1 MIDIASIVKIGGI
14 ALVVGIFVA
23 IGVFNIRARSVPQR
37 VPTTEEQLPAY
48 EGPAQGTDAPI
59 EMSSLGAVTLSVTDA
74 DAAPPPPP
82 FTTQQRDGR
91 FEDPELLHA
100 VPPPSYEV
108 ASQAGSHPDAA
119 NQWDRMP
126 AEIQGMILDAAG
138 PFTKFTTGTL
148 LLLELRGLP
157 MRQHKQLW
165 QDAIDADWQG
175 DLGLL
180 PWFEIASRSLRV
192 PRSFLARH
200 LLRFKHESIAMIAIR
215 NGWTD
220 MLDFGKPGELAT
232 AAAHESSLGLL
243 RDLVDVRK
251 VVEADCD
258 LVSKAARSGHLGI
271 VRFLRGRVDDDEWDH
286 CVASAAGKSG
296 NLDLIIWLNEHHPE
310 RVDQRVF
317 EDAVHGNHTHIVR
330 WLLNNTA
337 CRPKFWTLVDSAKV
351 DNPEMLRLLW
361 DHSRVAAFDATP
373 MLVSSHIDMLEW
385 LDEQGCVSRGS
396 LAAHIVRSGKIGVL
410 EWAMARFNLGLQE
423 LDLEYAYIERHTHV
437 LKWAHERGVP
447 FTSISANGACLYNYT
462 EIMSWAISCDG
473 GVIPMLLKATAKHGY
488 SLHIEW
494 WRVRHGAVLGQRELE
509 MAIRECND
517 QLVQALL
524 ETHDVDW
531 DLDGARDSLDDVAG
545 PSKHYGTDG
554 IRALIDAATS
564 RYIVIHECHEAWR
577 RLITKAIPAKA
588 DEYEIAVAN
597 TEVADSPYRVTSDD
611 AQHAALPKSSPKPA
625 LPIDPS
631 IDKWFFLS
639 GQPNL

>member
-1 MIDIASIVKIGGI
+1 M
-14 ALVVGIFVA
+14 VA
-23 IGVFNIRARSVPQR
+23 IDAAHSPAAPAALAATLTCIGALEPQLTEQPAARLAVDTNHLAAGVAALRLEHA
-37 VPTTEEQLPAY
+37 A
-48 EGPAQGTDAPI
+48 
-59 EMSSLGAVTLSVTDA
+59 
-74 DAAPPPPP
+74 AAPPAAPAPHCR
-82 FTTQQRDGR
+82 T
-91 FEDPELLHA
+91 
-100 VPPPSYEV
+100 
-108 ASQAGSHPDAA
+108 GSLQPDAA

-126 AEIQGMILDAAG
+126 AEVQGMILDAAG
-138 PFTKFTTGTL
+138 PFTQFTTGTL
-148 LLLELRGLP
+148 LLLELQWLP

-232 AAAHESSLGLL
+232 AAAHEGSLGLL

-251 VVEADCD
+251 VVEADWD

-271 VRFLRGRVDDDEWDH
+271 VRFLRGRVEDDEWDH

-330 WLLNNTA
+330 WLLDNTA

-410 EWAMARFNLGLQE
+410 EWAMARFNLELQE

-437 LKWAHERGVP
+437 LKWAYERGVP

-462 EIMSWAISCDG
+462 EIMSWAISRDR
-473 GVIPMLLKATAKHGY
+473 GVIPMLLRATAKHGY

-531 DLDGARDSLDDVAG
+531 DLDGARDALDDVAG
-545 PSKHYGTDG
+545 PSKHYGIDG
-554 IRALIDAATS
+554 IRALIDAA
-564 RYIVIHECHEAWR
+564 AAR
-577 RLITKAIPAKA
+577 RVP
-588 DEYEIAVAN
+588 
-597 TEVADSPYRVTSDD
+597 DD
-611 AQHAALPKSSPKPA
+611 HRLPLK
-625 LPIDPS
+625 
-631 IDKWFFLS
+631 
-639 GQPNL
+639 